1 MEPDGGF
8 ILESYMDGWVDCPV
22 QVPCLPPPPLT
33 PRAVFADS
41 QKPMNTAE
49 DLVDRASE
57 EREEGEGPNQIFNF
71 SGK

>member
-1 MEPDGGF
+1 
-8 ILESYMDGWVDCPV
+8 
-22 QVPCLPPPPLT
+22 
-33 PRAVFADS
+33 
-41 QKPMNTAE
+41 MNTAE